1 MSVRQLWEGSDE
13 QGWAQRLNGRTKLIM
28 LFLFAILTITVDN
41 PRTLFLLFSAF
52 VFFLIQS
59 KNELVQ

>member
-1 MSVRQLWEGSDE
+1 MSVRQLWEGSDA

-41 PRTLFLLFSAF
+41 LGSFIAIGAVGLH
-52 VFFLIQS
+52 V
-59 KNELVQ
+59 